1 MKLLSLAEAAS
12 LSVLEVG
19 GKALG
24 LARLASL
31 GLPVPDTLV
40 LPAHADGSSSEGEA
54 AELWAQASSLGAP
67 LAVRSSAADED
78 IAERS
83 GAGQYESVMGV
94 GDANALAAAI
104 ERIAARKTQPLIHRV
119 AKIFAV
125 PGRLRERVEIA
136 IAARISPQK
145 VRR

>member
-12 LSVLEVG
+12 LGVLEVG

-78 IAERS
+78 VAERS

-104 ERIAARKTQPLIHRV
+104 DRCHAAAPRSRLALVLQHEIAADRSGV
-119 AKIFAV
+119 AFSIDPV
-125 PGRLRERVEIA
+125 SG
-136 IAARISPQK
+136 SP
-145 VRR
+145 